1 MTDTQLYLMIG
12 VPVLFNAIFVGLVM
26 VYINAKSESR
36 RFDSMRDRWSSELNS
51 GKESLDV

>member
-1 MTDTQLYLMIG
+1 MTDTQLYLIIG

-36 RFDSMRDRWSSELNS
+36 RFDYMRDRWNRELHS